1 MLLLPAGRP
10 GSVECSVNRISR
22 QQNRSAEI
30 DRLILAVKS
39 SRGTSG
45 SGSMGSTMENYDP
58 RCTSSSRLKNGN
70 AGGL

>member
-1 MLLLPAGRP
+1 
-10 GSVECSVNRISR
+10 VNRISR

-58 RCTSSSRLKNGN
+58 KCTSSSRIKIDN